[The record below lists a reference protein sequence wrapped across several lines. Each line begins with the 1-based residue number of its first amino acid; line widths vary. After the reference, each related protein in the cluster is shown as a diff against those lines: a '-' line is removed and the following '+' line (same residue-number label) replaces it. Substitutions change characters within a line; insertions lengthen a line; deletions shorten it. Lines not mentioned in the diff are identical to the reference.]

1 MIGVIDGRLNLL
13 LVWGMYLTCGSVRLE
28 VRIRGDDDVGWFGLI
43 VVECFGKDVVGVI
56 KEK

>member
-1 MIGVIDGRLNLL
+1 MIGVIDGKLNLL
-13 LVWGMYLTCGSVRLE
+13 LVWEMYLTCGSVRLE
-28 VRIRGDDDVGWFGLI
+28 VRIRGDAGWLWLM